1 MKKNK
6 IQYLLASALSLLA
19 FHLPLQAGAASLEAK
34 VDELDQQQKII
45 QRKWELEQERLKD
58 SAIAVAGKEGFALQS
73 GDKSF
78 QLKFKA
84 VLHADGRFFVKV
96 PEANGNHT
104 FVARRVRPILEGT
117 VYKNFDFRFVPD
129 FGNGTTTIL
138 DAYAD
143 AKINPLFKLRVGKF
157 KAPLG
162 LERLQ
167 TINYLNSVE
176 FAFPTSLIPN
186 RDVGAQIFG
195 DVQDGVVSYAVGVF
209 NGVSDGSSGDTDS
222 FDGKDVV
229 GRVFAQPF
237 LKTDVGVLKGLGVG
251 VGASYGKQKGTTSSP
266 SLPSYRTSG
275 QQVFFRYN
283 NTAAS
288 GSTPANI
295 TVATG
300 KLIRVSPQAYYYYG
314 PFGLLAEYVQSRQD
328 VVNGAASARL
338 NHQAWQANASY
349 FLTGEKASYKG
360 IKVKNPISPKNGKW
374 GAVELVG
381 RYHEL
386 RVDPDTFGT
395 FASATA
401 SAQRARAFA
410 GGLNWHFNDNVK
422 LVTDYENTTFLGGA
436 TSGNRPSEHVVESR
450 LQLAF

>member
-1 MKKNK
+1 MFRYNL
-6 IQYLLASALSLLA
+6 YTFVALLTIPSYVWGAESL
-19 FHLPLQAGAASLEAK
+19 QSK
-34 VDELDQQQKII
+34 VDDIDQQQKII

-58 SAIAVAGKEGFALQS
+58 SAIATAGKDGFSIQS
-73 GDKSF
+73 GDKNF
-78 QLKFKA
+78 QLKFKGL
-84 VLHADGRFFVKV
+84 LHADGRFFVKV
-96 PEANGNHT
+96 PESSGNHS

-129 FGNGTTTIL
+129 FGNGTTAIQ

-143 AKINPLFKLRVGKF
+143 AKISPYFKVRAGKF

-167 TINYLNSVE
+167 TINYLNAVE
-176 FAFPTSLIPN
+176 FAFPTSLVPN
-186 RDVGAQIFG
+186 RDVGAQVFG
-195 DVQDGVVSYAVGVF
+195 DIQDGVVSYAVGAF

-222 FDGKDVV
+222 FDGKDIV

-237 LKTDVGVLKGLGVG
+237 LKTSVDGLKGLGVG
-251 VGASYGKQKGTTSSP
+251 IGASYGKQKGSTSAP
-266 SLPSYRTSG
+266 ALPSFRTSG

-295 TVATG
+295 TVANG
-300 KLIRVSPQAYYYYG
+300 KLIRFSPQAYYYYG
-314 PFGLLAEYVQSRQD
+314 PFGLLGEYVQSRQD
-328 VVNGAASARL
+328 VLNGSSAARL
-338 NHQAWQANASY
+338 NHQAWQVNASY

-360 IKVKNPISPKNGKW
+360 IKVKNPLKPSDGKW

-381 RYHEL
+381 RYNEL
-386 RVDPDTFGT
+386 RIDQDAFSG

-410 GGLNWHFNDNVK
+410 GGVNWHLNDNVK
-422 LVTDYENTTFLGGA
+422 LLADYENTTFLGGA
-436 TSGNRPSEHVVESR
+436 TSGNRTSEHVVESR
-450 LQLAF
+450 LQFAF